1 MEGKWKK
8 GIGWL
13 LGIALLIV
21 LRRTIGR
28 IALLLLVA
36 STLAYLL
43 CPLERLF
50 RQRLRLS
57 QGLASV
63 LAFASAALALAV
75 LAVFGIPALLRQ
87 VAALGQSAPQLVESF
102 GDLLRALS
110 ARMAALG
117 LPEETVLALQSRA
130 GDLLT
135 LFAEFLF
142 SRLMQVVQ
150 GVSNLGY
157 LLFAPVLAF
166 YMLRD
171 RRRLFAY
178 LTRLI
183 PSRVRKPVLRVALAV
198 RDAMAAYVHGQLTVS
213 AITGTL
219 TALGLLVIG
228 LPAWLALGLVMAV
241 CNLIPYFGPWL
252 GMIPIALFSVT
263 EGSRPSLAAS
273 RSCCSPSRSRTWS
286 SPPRHRGHGE
296 PAPGAGRAL
305 PDRGRMAGGPSGH
318 VLRHPRGAV
327 PAGGPA
333 RPARRSAADLML
345 LCAICDRWIQRV

>member
-87 VAALGQSAPQLVESF
+87 IAALGQSAPQLVESF

-117 LPEETVLALQSRA
+117 LYIKTNSSITDTASQKISGQAVAAGTELDHGTVVEV
-130 GDLLT
+130 T
-135 LFAEFLF
+135 LVTTD
-142 SRLMQVVQ
+142 SGM
-150 GVSNLGY
+150 LGRY
-157 LLFAPVLAF
+157 
-166 YMLRD
+166 
-171 RRRLFAY
+171 
-178 LTRLI
+178 
-183 PSRVRKPVLRVALAV
+183 
-198 RDAMAAYVHGQLTVS
+198 
-213 AITGTL
+213 
-219 TALGLLVIG
+219 
-228 LPAWLALGLVMAV
+228 
-241 CNLIPYFGPWL
+241 
-252 GMIPIALFSVT
+252 
-263 EGSRPSLAAS
+263 
-273 RSCCSPSRSRTWS
+273 
-286 SPPRHRGHGE
+286 
-296 PAPGAGRAL
+296 
-305 PDRGRMAGGPSGH
+305 
-318 VLRHPRGAV
+318 
-327 PAGGPA
+327 
-333 RPARRSAADLML
+333 
-345 LCAICDRWIQRV
+345 

>member
-263 EGSRPSLAAS
+263 KGFPTFLGGIAVVLLAQQIENLVVSPHVIGDTASLHPALVVLFLIAGGWLAGLPGMFYAIPAALS
-273 RSCCSPSRSRTWS
+273 LR
-286 SPPRHRGHGE
+286 
-296 PAPGAGRAL
+296 AALRAL
-305 PDRGRMAGGPSGH
+305 RDAR
-318 VLRHPRGAV
+318 LR
-327 PAGGPA
+327 
-333 RPARRSAADLML
+333 
-345 LCAICDRWIQRV
+345 I

>member
-1 MEGKWKK
+1 M
-8 GIGWL
+8 
-13 LGIALLIV
+13 
-21 LRRTIGR
+21 
-28 IALLLLVA
+28 
-36 STLAYLL
+36 LA
-43 CPLERLF
+43 
-50 RQRLRLS
+50 
-57 QGLASV
+57 
-63 LAFASAALALAV
+63 AADAT
-75 LAVFGIPALLRQ
+75 F
-87 VAALGQSAPQLVESF
+87 AALGQSAPQLVESF

-183 PSRVRKPVLRVALAV
+183 PSRMRKPVLRVALAV

-263 EGSRPSLAAS
+263 EGFPTFLGGIAVVLLAQQIENLVVSPHVIGDTASLHPALVVLFLIAGGGLAGLPGMFYAIPAALS
-273 RSCCSPSRSRTWS
+273 LR
-286 SPPRHRGHGE
+286 
-296 PAPGAGRAL
+296 AALRAL
-305 PDRGRMAGGPSGH
+305 RDAR
-318 VLRHPRGAV
+318 LRIFVRHLRQMDTKGLNSRAP
-327 PAGGPA
+327 
-333 RPARRSAADLML
+333 
-345 LCAICDRWIQRV
+345 

>member
-110 ARMAALG
+110 ARMPRWACPRRRCSPCRAA
-117 LPEETVLALQSRA
+117 PAN
-130 GDLLT
+130 LLT
-135 LFAEFLF
+135 LFAEF
-142 SRLMQVVQ
+142 
-150 GVSNLGY
+150 
-157 LLFAPVLAF
+157 
-166 YMLRD
+166 
-171 RRRLFAY
+171 
-178 LTRLI
+178 
-183 PSRVRKPVLRVALAV
+183 
-198 RDAMAAYVHGQLTVS
+198 
-213 AITGTL
+213 
-219 TALGLLVIG
+219 
-228 LPAWLALGLVMAV
+228 
-241 CNLIPYFGPWL
+241 
-252 GMIPIALFSVT
+252 
-263 EGSRPSLAAS
+263 
-273 RSCCSPSRSRTWS
+273 S
-286 SPPRHRGHGE
+286 SP
-296 PAPGAGRAL
+296 A
-305 PDRGRMAGGPSGH
+305 S
-318 VLRHPRGAV
+318 
-327 PAGGPA
+327 
-333 RPARRSAADLML
+333 
-345 LCAICDRWIQRV
+345 CRW

>member
-8 GIGWL
+8 IIGWL
-13 LGIALLIV
+13 LGIALLFV

-43 CPLERLF
+43 YPLERLF

-57 QGLASV
+57 AGLASA
-63 LAFASAALALAV
+63 LAFASAALAIGV
-75 LAVFGIPALLRQ
+75 LALFGVPALLRQ
-87 VAALGQSAPQLVESF
+87 FSALGHSAPQLVESF
-102 GDLLRALS
+102 GDLLRGLS
-110 ARMAALG
+110 ERAAALG
-117 LPEETVLALQSRA
+117 LPEETVASLQGQA

-135 LFAEFLF
+135 RFAEFLF
-142 SRLMQVVQ
+142 SRLMQVVE
-150 GVSNLGY
+150 GVSSLGY

-171 RRRLFAY
+171 RNRLFAY

-213 AITGTL
+213 AITGSL
-219 TALGLLVIG
+219 TALGLLLVG
-228 LPAWLALGLVMAV
+228 LPAWLVLGLVMAI

-263 EGSRPSLAAS
+263 EGLPVFLGAIAVTVLAQQLENLVVSPHIIGDTASLHPALVVLFLIAGGWLAGLPGMFYAIPTALSLRAAL
-273 RSCCSPSRSRTWS
+273 
-286 SPPRHRGHGE
+286 
-296 PAPGAGRAL
+296 RAL
-305 PDRGRMAGGPSGH
+305 RD
-318 VLRHPRGAV
+318 
-327 PAGGPA
+327 A
-333 RPARRSAADLML
+333 RLQ
-345 LCAICDRWIQRV
+345 I